1 MDRGPT
7 HLNRAFQLFRSFWCV
22 SSFGILSQLTMF
34 NVVFGKGRHGE
45 RRRQGLV
52 WSWTLGLLA
61 LGPVLQYYILHF
73 HNRRGCVQWEEQ
85 SPEDTSTIESDNYIK
100 CSHKL
105 FSCRFNVYPLY
116 PGTNFFFRKT
126 RSLHAPKGFQISFQL
141 KAENLEVWLKISNV
155 HIDAFFFSFNLKIYI
170 VLQSYLGEQLTIRR
184 IISLALI
191 YLCTFS
197 KLLCLESSKT
207 DVFNK

>member
-1 MDRGPT
+1 
-7 HLNRAFQLFRSFWCV
+7 
-22 SSFGILSQLTMF
+22 MF

-45 RRRQGLV
+45 RRRRGLFGR
-52 WSWTLGLLA
+52 GLW
-61 LGPVLQYYILHF
+61 
-73 HNRRGCVQWEEQ
+73 GCWLSVQFSSIISCSSITEGAVSNEKNKVQ
-85 SPEDTSTIESDNYIK
+85 KVRLPLSQINYIK

-105 FSCRFNVYPLY
+105 LSCRFNVYPLY
-116 PGTNFFFRKT
+116 SGTNFSRKT

-141 KAENLEVWLKISNV
+141 KAENLRVWLKISNV

-170 VLQSYLGEQLTIRR
+170 VLQSYLSERLTIRR

>member
-1 MDRGPT
+1 MLCLVKEDTEKEGDKDWFGRGLWGCWLSIQFSSIISCISIT
-7 HLNRAFQLFRSFWCV
+7 EGTV
-22 SSFGILSQLTMF
+22 SNEKNKVQKVRLPLSQT
-34 NVVFGKGRHGE
+34 
-45 RRRQGLV
+45 
-52 WSWTLGLLA
+52 
-61 LGPVLQYYILHF
+61 
-73 HNRRGCVQWEEQ
+73 
-85 SPEDTSTIESDNYIK
+85 NYIK

-116 PGTNFFFRKT
+116 SGTIFFFFFRKT
-126 RSLHAPKGFQISFQL
+126 HSLHAPKGFQISFQL

-155 HIDAFFFSFNLKIYI
+155 HIDAFFFSFYLKIYI
-170 VLQSYLGEQLTIRR
+170 VLQSSLSERLTIRR

-197 KLLCLESSKT
+197 KLLCLKSSKT